1 MSGSLSRRR
10 LLELAG
16 IGGVAAVAAAAA
28 RLFRAPPQRRR
39 SRAQAGRTVPFYGVN
54 QAGILTPQQN
64 HLRFASFDVTA
75 AGAAEVRDLLA
86 TWTAAAARYTA
97 GDTAASD
104 IGGEFAPP
112 DDTGEAGGLRPSRL
126 TLTFGF
132 GPGLFDDRYGLAAK
146 RPPELIDIPRFPL
159 DQLDPAES
167 GGDLCVQACADDPQV
182 AFHAIRNLT
191 RTAHGAASLRWVQE
205 GFLSQT
211 TEGTGT
217 PRNLMGFKD
226 GTANL
231 DPSDSERMRQNVFA
245 APASGSEWMTNGTYL
260 VARKIRIRIEQW
272 DRTALGEQEQ
282 FVGRTKDAGAPS
294 GGAREHD
301 DVDPE
306 KLDIASHIRL
316 ANPRNG
322 AEASGERILRR
333 GYNFAEGIDE
343 IGQMGAGLFFL
354 GYQQDPRRQFLT
366 IQNRLA
372 ANDLLNE
379 YLFHTGSAIFA
390 VPPGARQGRSIGET
404 LFV

>member
-16 IGGVAAVAAAAA
+16 IGGVAAVAAGSGAVLFERRENESDGNHAA
-28 RLFRAPPQRRR
+28 RA
-39 SRAQAGRTVPFYGVN
+39 VPFYGPH
-54 QAGILTPQQN
+54 QAGIVTPQQR
-64 HLRFASFDVTA
+64 HLRFASFDLTA
-75 AGAAEVRDLLA
+75 AKASEIRDLLA
-86 TWTAAAARYTA
+86 TWTAAAARYA
-97 GDTAASD
+97 VGDTKSSD
-104 IGGEFAPP
+104 VGGEFAPP

-146 RPPELIDIPRFPL
+146 RPAELIDIPSFAL
-159 DQLDPAES
+159 DQLDQAES

-191 RTAHGAASLRWVQE
+191 RTSHGAASLRWVQE
-205 GFLSQT
+205 GFLSPT

-231 DPSDSERMRQNVFA
+231 DPSDDERMTSNVWA
-245 APASGSEWMTNGTYL
+245 APDARAAWMTGGTYL

-272 DRTALGEQEQ
+272 DRTAIGEQEQ
-282 FVGRTKDAGAPS
+282 FIGRVKDSGAPI
-294 GGAREHD
+294 GAAREHD
-301 DVDPE
+301 DVDT
-306 KLDIASHIRL
+306 KRLDIASHIRL
-316 ANPRNG
+316 ANPRTG
-322 AEASGERILRR
+322 EDSERERILRR

-354 GYQQDPRRQFLT
+354 GYQQDPRRQFVS
-366 IQNRLA
+366 IQTRLA

-390 VPPGARQGRSIGET
+390 IPPGVQPGGSIGDT
-404 LFV
+404 LFA